1 MTKWYNVRTHTCTH
15 VRAHKVKGD
24 TAHYGL
30 ESHIYMYTWYFGEGA
45 DLFVEAVG
53 QQSQHGQPHGYLVVE
68 ALVQLGE
75 EILQSREGKPNSTF
89 STYRNATNI
98 SSLWRSS
105 HCSQASTANTRKRIF
120 APGYGIN
127 SHLYSH
133 SNTIAIYNLFS
144 I

>member
-1 MTKWYNVRTHTCTH
+1 
-15 VRAHKVKGD
+15 
-24 TAHYGL
+24 
-30 ESHIYMYTWYFGEGA
+30 MYTQYFGEGA

-75 EILQSREGKPNSTF
+75 EILQLREGKPSGTF

-98 SSLWRSS
+98 SSLFNRRSS
-105 HCSQASTANTRKRIF
+105 HCSQASTTNTRKRIF

-127 SHLYSH
+127 SHL
-133 SNTIAIYNLFS
+133 LFS
-144 I
+144 FKYLTCSYL